1 MHVIGGYAMRF
12 SLIVFQGPSASG
24 KSSLQ
29 AELGLP
35 RLVTWTSRPARAG
48 EIDGQDYHFATR
60 DELLA
65 RQQEG
70 RMLELAEYQGN
81 LYGISLDSIEAL
93 AESGARSV
101 ILEAS
106 GTRTVKALYPDT
118 VLAIGIFAE
127 EDECRRR
134 LATRQS
140 APEDISRRLA
150 TYAAEIEQ
158 LSLCDLVIRN
168 TDENRDKSVALIRQL
183 GVGLVR
189 PV

>member
-1 MHVIGGYAMRF
+1 MRF

-35 RLVTWTSRPARAG
+35 RLVTWTSRPARTG
-48 EIDGQDYHFATR
+48 ELDGRDYHFAAR
-60 DELLA
+60 DQLLTMH
-65 RQQEG
+65 REG

-81 LYGISLDSIEAL
+81 LYGISLASIEAL
-93 AESGARSV
+93 AVSGARSV

-106 GTRTVKALYPDT
+106 GTRTVKALYPDA
-118 VLAIGIFAE
+118 VMAVGIFAE

-134 LATRQS
+134 LAARQS

-150 TYAAEIEQ
+150 TYADEIRQ
-158 LSLCDLVIRN
+158 LSLCDLIVRN
-168 TDENRDKSVALIRQL
+168 TDENRSKAAEIIRQL
-183 GVGLVR
+183 GAGLGQ